1 MIVLVRAKRQEYL
14 EELDADDPRELM
26 STEMTKWERVSLS
39 VNSANGMTC
48 SRSAEACKYK
58 WQQLLPDYKKVVDL
72 HKGTGTNSMLYFDLS
87 FAQHREKVLP
97 TNLDSYAYR
106 EMHEWL
112 WHKPTMNPPH
122 FRDLFHPDDGNL
134 KAAPEEHVPDVQ
146 SPRVEEQ

>member
-97 TNLDSYAYR
+97 TILDSYAYR
-106 EMHEWL
+106 EMLECL
-112 WHKPTMNPPH
+112 
-122 FRDLFHPDDGNL
+122 
-134 KAAPEEHVPDVQ
+134 
-146 SPRVEEQ
+146 